1 MSYPFAP
8 KMIPAF
14 LGIDNINELYEDQ
27 YEHIVLPV
35 LDHVKKAFKTN
46 VFDPRCQIIIAP
58 PGSGKTTVWLVDLI
72 WRSVAEAVKNG
83 IKHNTIVLT
92 SPDETI
98 NQANLAELQKI
109 FGTETEPP
117 NHKVLDKLEDAY
129 GIDFRGLYSDPKDA
143 RGRGLEIIVC
153 SIMKATGKQLEALQN
168 LPILFILNDEAH
180 RGLGSPEGG
189 EGNTYTEDVGHAGS
203 NYEAKWFT
211 AINSLA
217 ETAKPKFWFGMT
229 GTSTKSMLNNSK
241 YYNVISDKMEKS
253 KWRLGFFSSNYKTF
267 YPTYEGNE
275 DQVEALFVELSMRN
289 AINKYLKSKISD
301 EFFETAEIAKCKNI
315 KVTGLIKCGIST
327 SDWME
332 PRHVVKHWNLLK
344 SKYQNLTF
352 TYDGQE
358 LPYHI
363 GNCRELTAK
372 EKEGGSNEVTVT
384 DLNDEDNN
392 LVAMAVIYIGNVG
405 INVNNMG
412 AMACLPIV
420 DNDGGVDMNLQQVIA
435 RMDRCPWIWQ
445 GKFDYEVAQI
455 EDEKVRD
462 LIIKLAINIAT
473 KEPFATEG
481 GLFNGAYNH
490 VHAGHITK
498 EGAYDYLWGAVSE
511 KRVRL
516 KAIASGKARD
526 LAYKS
531 YKEEVPYCEKHPN
544 GECKAQ
550 CRDLPK
556 YKDLTDEEFEDAWWK
571 ALQVNHINGDRE
583 DSQKENLE
591 TVCPNYHGVETML
604 EEHYLNEYA

>member
-1 MSYPFAP
+1 
-8 KMIPAF
+8 
-14 LGIDNINELYEDQ
+14 
-27 YEHIVLPV
+27 
-35 LDHVKKAFKTN
+35 
-46 VFDPRCQIIIAP
+46 
-58 PGSGKTTVWLVDLI
+58 
-72 WRSVAEAVKNG
+72 
-83 IKHNTIVLT
+83 
-92 SPDETI
+92 
-98 NQANLAELQKI
+98 
-109 FGTETEPP
+109 
-117 NHKVLDKLEDAY
+117 
-129 GIDFRGLYSDPKDA
+129 
-143 RGRGLEIIVC
+143 
-153 SIMKATGKQLEALQN
+153 
-168 LPILFILNDEAH
+168 
-180 RGLGSPEGG
+180 
-189 EGNTYTEDVGHAGS
+189 
-203 NYEAKWFT
+203 
-211 AINSLA
+211 
-217 ETAKPKFWFGMT
+217 
-229 GTSTKSMLNNSK
+229 
-241 YYNVISDKMEKS
+241 
-253 KWRLGFFSSNYKTF
+253 
-267 YPTYEGNE
+267 
-275 DQVEALFVELSMRN
+275 
-289 AINKYLKSKISD
+289 
-301 EFFETAEIAKCKNI
+301 
-315 KVTGLIKCGIST
+315 
-327 SDWME
+327 ME
-332 PRHVVKHWNLLK
+332 PHHVVRHWNLLK

-363 GNCRELTAK
+363 GNCRELTAN

-420 DNDGGVDMNLQQVIA
+420 NNDGGVDMNLQQVIA
-435 RMDRCPWIWQ
+435 RMDRCPWVWQ

-544 GECKAQ
+544 EECKAQ

-556 YKDLTDEEFEDAWWK
+556 YKDLTDEEFENAWWK

-583 DSQKENLE
+583 NSRKENLE